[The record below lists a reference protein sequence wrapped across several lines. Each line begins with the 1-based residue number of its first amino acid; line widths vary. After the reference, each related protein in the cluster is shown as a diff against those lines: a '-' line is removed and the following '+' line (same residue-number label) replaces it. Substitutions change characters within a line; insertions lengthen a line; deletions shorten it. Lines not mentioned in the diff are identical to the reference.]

1 MNKGIE
7 IRKAFTLI
15 ELLVVISIIALLIA
29 ILLPALSKARYSATM
44 TQCSTNLQQIGVGVH
59 AHAAD
64 NKGLYPRREV
74 AFGIQPRKSI
84 IAFNSGTFSDDD
96 RPLLADYFTIDLMQC
111 PFSGFGSS
119 EALRQSSATVVHGS
133 YELYFGSPI
142 DRTDLRSYML
152 DTEDRARTTDTR
164 TGETFDVNILA
175 ADADWDYNQISV
187 WSSSH
192 PDYGAGRRMQLFVS
206 DDASRT
212 QSRYRTL
219 TNTRGLIDRNLLYR
233 DGSVQ
238 TLGSLSADNPGMA
251 RIPAINNQPG
261 AAVYYYVP
269 MD

>member
-1 MNKGIE
+1 M
-7 IRKAFTLI
+7 RKAFTLI

-29 ILLPALSKARYSATM
+29 ILLPALSRARYSATM
-44 TQCSTNLQQIGVGVH
+44 TQCSTNLQQIGVGVF
-59 AHAAD
+59 AHTAD

-84 IAFNSGTFSDDD
+84 IAYNNGAFTSDD

-119 EALRQSSATVVHGS
+119 EKLRQSTATVVHGS

-142 DRTDLRSYML
+142 DRNDLASYML
-152 DTEDRARTTDTR
+152 DTEDIVRTIDTR
-164 TGETFDVNILA
+164 TGQSFEVNILA
-175 ADADWDYNQISV
+175 ADADWDYEQIRV
-187 WSSSH
+187 WSTSH
-192 PDYGAGRRMQLFVS
+192 PDFGSDRRMQLFVS

-219 TNTRGLIDRNLLYR
+219 TSTRGLIDRNLLYR

-238 TLGSLSADNPGMA
+238 TLGGLSAENPGMA

-261 AAVYYYVP
+261 ATVYYYVP
-269 MD
+269 ID